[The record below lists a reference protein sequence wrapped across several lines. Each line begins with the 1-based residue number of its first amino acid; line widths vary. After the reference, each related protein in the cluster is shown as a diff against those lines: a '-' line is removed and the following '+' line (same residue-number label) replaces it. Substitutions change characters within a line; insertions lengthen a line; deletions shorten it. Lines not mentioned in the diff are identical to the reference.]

1 MKISIDVDNRVMT
14 IGKATFTREHHFNSA
29 ISFASFVIDKNALL
43 GEYKDAL
50 LRAKM
55 NHPNPTAKAMG
66 EILGISA
73 AKLFK
78 TYNALQYKC
87 FIQPIE
93 KYARYVSRSRGKIS
107 TQWQERILKNKSIC
121 DELLNDNLDK
131 LIPICCVV
139 ERTPAQC
146 KELLGKGLW
155 KRLCKLSPTKIG
167 LIANVLSTYI
177 EYNSQESIKDVIGH
191 LLPIKHRVL
200 RIVSPQAHTFFAT
213 RDFVMLKWYNDN
225 FAYRV
230 IGRDLRTYCNHWL
243 NVYDDTKRMARQ
255 LQREFNPRWNP
266 DDMRIAH
273 DRYVAESH
281 NRKNA
286 EQSILFETEYGCYKD
301 LQRAISEFDS
311 EQYKCVAFRT
321 PKCML
326 EEGSEQNHCIGSYNL
341 DMHHRDNTV
350 LFKLQTSEG
359 KTYSCVQLI
368 KTPFK
373 RQTNND
379 CVQLIKTLNQWQI
392 NQHYKK
398 HNAPVDCKLA
408 LQTVNKIVEHLNSI
422 NFVV

>member
-29 ISFASFVIDKNALL
+29 ISFALHVIRKNALL
-43 GEYKDAL
+43 DEYEDAL
-50 LRAKM
+50 LRVKM
-55 NHPNPTAKAMG
+55 NHPNPTAKAVG
-66 EILGISA
+66 EVLGISA

-93 KYARYVSRSRGKIS
+93 KYARYVSRPRGKIS

-131 LIPICCVV
+131 LIPICCLV

-167 LIANVLSTYI
+167 LIANVVSTYI
-177 EYNSQESIKDVIGH
+177 EYNSQESIKDVIDH
-191 LLPIKHRVL
+191 LLPLKHRVL
-200 RIVSPQAHTFFAT
+200 RIVSSQAHTFFTT

-225 FAYRV
+225 FAYRI
-230 IGRDLRTYCNHWL
+230 IGRDLKTSCNNWFNL
-243 NVYDDTKRMARQ
+243 YDDTKRMARQ
-255 LQREFNPRWNP
+255 LQREFNPQWNP
-266 DDMRIAH
+266 DDMLIAH
-273 DRYVAESH
+273 NRYVAESH

-359 KTYSCVQLI
+359 KTYSCVQL
-368 KTPFK
+368 
-373 RQTNND
+373 
-379 CVQLIKTLNQWQI
+379 VKTLNQWQI

-398 HNAPVDCKLA
+398 YNAAVDCKIA

-422 NFVV
+422 DFVV